1 VQIKFQRDG
10 EETNL
15 RQFRKPNRTRLAVAV
30 PFHSL
35 QTEYHN

>member
-1 VQIKFQRDG
+1 VQIKFQRVG

-15 RQFRKPNRTRLAVAV
+15 RQYRKSKRTSLAVAV

-35 QTEYHN
+35 QTEYQN